1 MSAVPFEAVVFD
13 LGGVVLDS
21 PLAVFERFEQQR
33 GLPPRFIGE
42 LVITSGAN
50 GAWPRLERGE
60 LTMAEFEEAFA
71 AEAEARGHELQVHA
85 LMQALEEATD
95 IRPQV
100 AEMVSDLRRFGLR
113 TAALTNNWP
122 SEDQEQKVGTLR
134 PLFDVI
140 VESFRVGM
148 RKPEAG
154 IYSLV
159 LSQLGVPAEQAIFLD
174 DIGFNLK
181 PARELGM
188 HTIKVA
194 DPTAAMLE
202 LTQLLGL

>member
-1 MSAVPFEAVVFD
+1 MDIAAVVFD

-21 PLAVFERFEQQR
+21 PLRVFECFEQQR
-33 GLPPRFIGE
+33 GLPPHFISE
-42 LVITSGAN
+42 LVITTGAE
-50 GAWPRLERGE
+50 GAWSRLERGQLSME
-60 LTMAEFEEAFA
+60 EFAQAFS
-71 AEAEARGHELQVHA
+71 AEAKARGQELDAGQ

-100 AEMVSDLRRFGLR
+100 AEMISDLRRFGLR

-122 SEDQEQKVGTLR
+122 SEDQERKIDVLR
-134 PLFDVI
+134 PLFDVV

-148 RKPEAG
+148 RKPEPA

-159 LSQLGVPAEQAIFLD
+159 LSQLGMSGERTVFLD
-174 DIGFNLK
+174 DIGYNLK

-188 HTIKVA
+188 HTIKVT
-194 DPTAAMLE
+194 DPNVAMSE
-202 LTQLLGL
+202 LVQLLGL